1 LDDFLGCIMQDHSCI
16 EGELSNLIL
25 VHDARSVNRLTKGDE
40 IRIDFLVCGTV
51 GEHKNMVIR

>member
-1 LDDFLGCIMQDHSCI
+1 MQDHGCI
-16 EGELSNLIL
+16 ERELSNLIL
-25 VHDARSVNRLTKGDE
+25 VHDARSINRLTKGDE